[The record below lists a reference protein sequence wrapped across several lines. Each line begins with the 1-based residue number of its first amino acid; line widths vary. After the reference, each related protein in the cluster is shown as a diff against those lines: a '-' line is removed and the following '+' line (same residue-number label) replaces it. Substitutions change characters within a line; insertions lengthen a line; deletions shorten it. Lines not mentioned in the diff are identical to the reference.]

1 MTEPLFHFRQF
12 SLRQEHSAMRIT
24 TDGVLLGAWADCEG
38 AGTILDIGAGTGLI
52 ALMIAQRCDGTITAV
67 EPDKGSFE
75 DLQYNIFHSPWR
87 ERIIPV
93 NRTLQT
99 FARESGAGGAFD
111 LIVSNPPFF
120 SGDKLPEQSG
130 KRDTRHTVMLTHE
143 TLITLVSLLLK
154 RGGRFL
160 LILPA
165 RYEQEIIA
173 LAAVQRLFCNR
184 VLRVIPRQG
193 KAVNRVLLEF
203 GREKRPL
210 QADRLTIH
218 DGDDYSDSY
227 KALTRAYYPA
237 F

>member
-1 MTEPLFHFRQF
+1 
-12 SLRQEHSAMRIT
+12 MRIT
-24 TDGVLLGAWADCEG
+24 TDGVLLGAWTECED
-38 AGTILDIGAGTGLI
+38 AATVLDIGAGTGLI

-67 EPDKGSFE
+67 EPEEGSFE
-75 DLQYNIFHSPWR
+75 DLQYNISRSPWR

-93 NRTLQT
+93 KKTLQA
-99 FARESGAGGAFD
+99 FAQKSGAGEAFD
-111 LIVSNPPFF
+111 LIVSNPPYF
-120 SGDKLPEQSG
+120 SGDKLPARSG
-130 KRDTRHTVMLTHE
+130 KREARHTVMLTHA
-143 TLITLVSLLLK
+143 TLITLTALLLK
-154 RGGRFL
+154 RNGRFS

-165 RYEQEIIA
+165 RYEGEIIA
-173 LAAVQRLFCNR
+173 LAAGERLFCNR
-184 VLRVIPRQG
+184 MLQVIPRQG

-210 QADRLTIH
+210 QTDRLTIH